1 MKHPLIAV
9 LASLVLSACQSYSPQ
24 RYTAVPDNA
33 MVLKALTG
41 ATVRV
46 SPFVLSA
53 PFSASC
59 RGGANIDPPVNLS
72 YPGYLQA
79 ALSDELK
86 VAGLYSE
93 GSPRVTLSGD
103 INRLEFSSTKSLTNG
118 EWAIGLKI
126 TSTNGKVANASVL
139 YKFES
144 GFEGSSA
151 CRRTAEAFLPAVQEL
166 IAKLV
171 RSAEFRALLEI

>member
-1 MKHPLIAV
+1 MKHSLITV
-9 LASLVLSACQSYSPQ
+9 LAVFVLSACQSYSPQ

-33 MVLKALTG
+33 PVLRAFAG

-46 SPFVLSA
+46 NPFVLSA
-53 PFSASC
+53 PFAASC
-59 RGGANIDPPVNLS
+59 RGGTNIDPPVNLT
-72 YPGYLQA
+72 YQGYLQA

-93 GSPRVTLSGD
+93 VSPRVILSGD

-118 EWAIGLKI
+118 EWAIGLRI
-126 TSTNGKVANASVL
+126 TSTNGKVANAFVL

-144 GFEGSSA
+144 GFEGNSA

-171 RSAEFRALLEI
+171 RSEEFRALVGI